1 MEGLDRLDQEI
12 ALVQEEVHKLQAHLR
27 QLRARRNAHA
37 PLCRLPSEIL
47 THVMDI
53 LGVYASKA
61 FRALAFPDRCSYEE
75 GSGVAG
81 WTHLMG
87 TCTRMRSIVLNTP
100 GLWTDVDLNRSYDWL
115 QLCIRNSRSL
125 PLTVC
130 YDEYLLPSSECE
142 CTKDNTVWEGWGLPK
157 CLNETI
163 NEALPRA
170 SSANILLRSY
180 NDVAPYIEDALCQTS
195 LPCLR
200 SLTYVVDDNREIP
213 RSCLDESCGFL
224 IGASRLTHFTL
235 AGTKFSVEGLYL
247 PALVHLEWRDVVIM
261 GSPGSFAS
269 FISQS
274 KLLQNL
280 HLDFRYEDAPN
291 RASLPPITLPYM
303 RTLHVETP
311 LSLTLEHLRA
321 FSLPS
326 EQLHVNAKPD
336 ASPDTAILGAELFSY
351 MWHMLDTGRSEPIVK
366 ITRAPHRLGGG
377 MILEVDHPGAEVPA
391 IIYYAPCP
399 LPDVATVIN
408 GVQSIHVMDEGFPQV
423 FDLAAKDPLA
433 TLSAVQNVVVSW
445 ACTRLPNQGLRM
457 WLQSRADAN
466 HRLRV
471 LNICGCK
478 RSLMSCPGGRWER
491 QAVRAMAKEIHDGGL
506 ADEVLVEGEV
516 FT

>member
-1 MEGLDRLDQEI
+1 MEDLDRLDHEI
-12 ALVQEEVHKLQAHLR
+12 ALVQEEVDKLQAHLR

-37 PLCRLPSEIL
+37 PLCRLPPEIL
-47 THVMDI
+47 AHVMDI

-87 TCTRMRSIVLNTP
+87 TCIRMRSIVLNTP
-100 GLWTDVDLNRSYDWL
+100 GLWTDVDLNRSYEWL
-115 QLCIRNSRSL
+115 QMCIRNSHSL
-125 PLTVC
+125 PLTLC
-130 YDEYLLPSSECE
+130 YDEYLLPSPECE
-142 CTKDNTVWEGWGLPK
+142 CTKDNDTVWGGGLPRW
-157 CLNETI
+157 LNKNI
-163 NEALPRA
+163 DEALPRA
-170 SSANILLRSY
+170 SSANILLQSHH
-180 NDVAPYIEDALCQTS
+180 DVASYIENALCKTS
-195 LPCLR
+195 LPYLR
-200 SLTYVVDDNREIP
+200 SLTCVVDDNRENP
-213 RSCLDESCGFL
+213 RSSLYEWCGFL
-224 IGASRLTHFTL
+224 SGASRLTHLTL
-235 AGTKFSVEGLYL
+235 AGMKIPVEGLCL
-247 PALVHLEWRDVVIM
+247 PALVHLEWRGVVII
-261 GSPGSFAS
+261 GSPWFFAC

-274 KLLQNL
+274 TLLQNI
-280 HLDFRYEDAPN
+280 HLDLRYEDETY
-291 RASLPPITLPYM
+291 RASLPRIALPYI

-311 LSLTLEHLRA
+311 LYLTLAHLRA

-326 EQLHVNAKPD
+326 EQLHVNVKQD
-336 ASPDTAILGAELFSY
+336 ASHDTAILGAELFSY

-366 ITRAPHRLGGG
+366 ITRTPYRDCML
-377 MILEVDHPGAEVPA
+377 LEIDHPGTEIPA

-399 LPDVATVIN
+399 LPDVTTIMN
-408 GVQSIHVMDEGFPQV
+408 RVQSIHVMDEGFPQV

-433 TLSAVQNVVVSW
+433 TLSAVQSVVVSW
-445 ACTRLPNQGLRM
+445 ACTRFPNQGLRM

-478 RSLMSCPGGRWER
+478 RSLMYCAGGRWER
-491 QAVRAMAKEIHDGGL
+491 QVLRAMAKEIHDGGL

>member
-1 MEGLDRLDQEI
+1 MEDIDRLDREI
-12 ALVQEEVHKLQAHLR
+12 ALVQEEVDKLQAHLR

-37 PLCRLPSEIL
+37 PLCRLPPEIL

-87 TCTRMRSIVLNTP
+87 TCTRMRYIILNTP

-115 QLCIRNSRSL
+115 QLCIQNSRSL

-142 CTKDNTVWEGWGLPK
+142 CTKDNTVWEEGLPK
-157 CLNETI
+157 WLNETI

-170 SSANILLRSY
+170 SSANILLHSY
-180 NDVAPYIEDALCQTS
+180 NNVAPYIEDTLCQTA
-195 LPCLR
+195 LPHLR
-200 SLTYVVDDNREIP
+200 SLTYVVDDNRENP
-213 RSCLDESCGFL
+213 HSWLDESCGFL
-224 IGASRLTHFTL
+224 IGASRLTHLTL
-235 AGTKFSVEGLYL
+235 AGMKIPVEGLCL
-247 PALVHLEWRDVVIM
+247 PALIRLEWRDVVIT
-261 GSPGSFAS
+261 GSPGYFAS
-269 FISQS
+269 FMSQS

-280 HLDFRYEDAPN
+280 HLGFRYEDATN
-291 RASLPPITLPYM
+291 HTSLPPITLPYM

-311 LSLTLEHLRA
+311 LSLTLAHLRA

-326 EQLHVNAKPD
+326 EQLHVNAKQD
-336 ASPDTAILGAELFSY
+336 ASHDTAILGAELFSY
-351 MWHMLDTGRSEPIVK
+351 MWHVLDTGRSEPVVK
-366 ITRAPHRLGGG
+366 MTRATNRDCVF
-377 MILEVDHPGAEVPA
+377 LEIEHPGTEIPA
-391 IIYYAPCP
+391 IIYHASCP
-399 LPDVATVIN
+399 SPDVTTVMN
-408 GVQSIHVMDEGFPQV
+408 RVQSIHLMDEGFSQL
-423 FDLAAKDPLA
+423 FDLAAKDPLVI
-433 TLSAVQNVVVSW
+433 LSTVQSVVVSR
-445 ACTRLPNQGLRM
+445 ACTRFPNQGLRM

-478 RSLMSCPGGRWER
+478 RSLMYCAGGRWEK
-491 QAVRAMAKEIHDGGL
+491 QVVRAMAKEIHDGGL